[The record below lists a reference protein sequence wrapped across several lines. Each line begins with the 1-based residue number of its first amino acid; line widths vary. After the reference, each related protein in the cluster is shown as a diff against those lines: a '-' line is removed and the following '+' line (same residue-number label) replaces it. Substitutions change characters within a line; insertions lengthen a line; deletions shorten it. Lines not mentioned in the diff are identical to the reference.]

1 MGTACLPELVAREV
15 WALPSFR
22 IVNSPIDDPFQDRNG
37 DAASST
43 AQVLRLRHPWPP
55 SILAAS
61 PFLSP
66 RFYPEPVKDHRHGHD
81 VDDVRRPAAAPLLP
95 VMALRPIYHQVE
107 TRVKAHIF
115 VAALALLVQR
125 LLGRRLKEAGVD
137 LSPARAMQALSTVR
151 LVTFRLEGQPERR
164 GMTGGC
170 PDARLVLKA
179 LKLVDQRPPTPPE
192 GEETMM

>member
-1 MGTACLPELVAREV
+1 MIATSEKGLSVLDAVALYKDLTDVE
-15 WALPSFR
+15 SGFR
-22 IVNSPIDDPFQDRNG
+22 Q
-37 DAASST
+37 
-43 AQVLRLRHPWPP
+43 L
-55 SILAAS
+55 
-61 PFLSP
+61 
-66 RFYPEPVKDHRHGHD
+66 KD
-81 VDDVRRPAAAPLLP
+81 
-95 VMALRPIYHQVE
+95 VMALRPIDHQVE
-107 TRVKAHIF
+107 PRVKAHIF

-164 GMTGGC
+164 GLAGGC

-192 GEETMM
+192 GEETVM